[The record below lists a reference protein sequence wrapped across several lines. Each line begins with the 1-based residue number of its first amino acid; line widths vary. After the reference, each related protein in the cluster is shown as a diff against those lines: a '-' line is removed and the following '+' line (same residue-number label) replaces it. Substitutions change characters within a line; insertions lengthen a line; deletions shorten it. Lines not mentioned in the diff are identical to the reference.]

1 MGEHKREAERIGKWI
16 HAQLMNVCDG
26 AQLSLGRVAE
36 CGAENDNE
44 YRGLVNDLRRVV
56 LQSSTSERQTALDE
70 TGSRVTCYLLRT
82 GRSWA
87 NQRIRSRG
95 SLVFVNWPEGELYMF
110 QSQGQPEMRLENGKT
125 SKSKGRQGSHILRMG
140 TVCTLTHL
148 DLLNMRK
155 ADHCSFQRYDS
166 ATSNT
171 PPKKHYCSL
180 TEMVTR
186 WPGVPSNTVNATR
199 KIGFCTMVASYVI
212 RKIPRETDG
221 F

>member
-26 AQLSLGRVAE
+26 AQLSLERVAE

-70 TGSRVTCYLLRT
+70 TGSWVTCYLLRT

-95 SLVFVNWPEGELYMF
+95 SLVFVNWPQGELYMF
-110 QSQGQPEMRLENGKT
+110 QSR
-125 SKSKGRQGSHILRMG
+125 GR
-140 TVCTLTHL
+140 
-148 DLLNMRK
+148 
-155 ADHCSFQRYDS
+155 
-166 ATSNT
+166 
-171 PPKKHYCSL
+171 
-180 TEMVTR
+180 TE
-186 WPGVPSNTVNATR
+186 
-199 KIGFCTMVASYVI
+199 
-212 RKIPRETDG
+212 
-221 F
+221 